1 MKNKI
6 FSAVILSGIVFSTL
20 ASAQDPKRAD
30 ISAYK
35 ESRQKSTAQNYDVQK
50 RSRPEYLPTGK
61 TVGTFRLLPTVDV
74 TTGYNDNV
82 RTSNTAELDAIFYQ
96 VAPTLRLESQ
106 FSRHE
111 LNMFAGGDYTFFQG
125 ESDENLQTLS
135 VWSNGRIDITND
147 LNLVGG
153 IGFSQANE
161 ARAATAGNT
170 LANNATLSAE
180 PIEFTTFDLNA
191 GINKRFNRF
200 DFSVGGFRRDINY
213 DDSINFVGVN
223 LDQDDRDL
231 EVYGLDGRASYEIAP
246 DYKAFVKAEA
256 SDRKYDVQSAFD
268 RDSDGYRTAVGLEY
282 AITNQITGEAF
293 AGYMNREYQN
303 YTDVSE
309 PYFGGKV
316 NWYPT
321 PVLSVYGS
329 ADRDVQDTVFAG
341 ASSKI
346 ATDLDLGAAYE
357 FRRNIIVSPNLG
369 YSYGDFEGI
378 SGTEQVWA
386 VGSNIEYLL
395 NRNLSFIG
403 SYNYVNRDAN
413 GGTGTALNV
422 LNYDQNVFAITAK
435 AKL

>member
-135 VWSNGRIDITND
+135 VGSNGRIDITND

-246 DYKAFVKAEA
+246 PL
-256 SDRKYDVQSAFD
+256 
-268 RDSDGYRTAVGLEY
+268 GL
-282 AITNQITGEAF
+282 
-293 AGYMNREYQN
+293 
-303 YTDVSE
+303 
-309 PYFGGKV
+309 
-316 NWYPT
+316 
-321 PVLSVYGS
+321 
-329 ADRDVQDTVFAG
+329 
-341 ASSKI
+341 
-346 ATDLDLGAAYE
+346 
-357 FRRNIIVSPNLG
+357 
-369 YSYGDFEGI
+369 
-378 SGTEQVWA
+378 
-386 VGSNIEYLL
+386 
-395 NRNLSFIG
+395 
-403 SYNYVNRDAN
+403 AN
-413 GGTGTALNV
+413 C
-422 LNYDQNVFAITAK
+422 Q
-435 AKL
+435 